1 MAKSYLLNYSG
12 SVSALGKNSVVYK
25 TTSFYYSGNERP
37 ASNEHIVYSEITISG
52 KHSHGLFSNSTSISL
67 TLTNKNDQKKV
78 IRIGSQYAIGT
89 NHHFTRVIGIPG
101 EFEKLEIGNSSG
113 TFSVTS
119 ISAKYI
125 TVPYKLNLQILSEVD
140 DTTKY
145 TLTAKETNDEYS
157 IELSCSTASGYKFV
171 EWSDGNTSNPRIF
184 NPGIVS
190 PDAEFTLG
198 AIFAPNQYFVNYYYI
213 DINGNKHLF
222 DTQECIVGN
231 TYYYNNC
238 PILDISVP
246 NGYQYY
252 NKGWIKFYNE
262 EEYIYSIRNNNMY
275 CTSVSN
281 PSTSSHQSSTT
292 VQSLESFKDLTYTD
306 NYIVDLF
313 CGVFPLQYQITYV
326 SYTQG
331 SQSNYKKTTEYRIYG
346 YDFILNTLPTPSE
359 GYKLTN
365 QMTENNGP
373 ADVNNIKNSWF
384 INQNLINPKDPT
396 ISTIQGSNLEEN
408 IEVYSYETPI
418 NYSIIFHAI
427 DEFGNEINQ
436 ETLNGI
442 YGENYLR
449 PSLLNEKDYNK
460 IAGWYKTSQDTTL
473 WYIDLETLEI
483 VSSINSTPDYELMS
497 YTGDKYTTIDQS
509 IFHEYIYYIPYGYTI
524 EYKWLDS
531 WGSEEEFQ
539 FPITIKKYGLGDIE
553 ILDIPS
559 YENNYIVENA
569 NTKNWYYYDENGELQ
584 INNKTFIGSTDP
596 TNYTFY
602 GRKEPLSRIIKITPN
617 NYLYGKVKPISPAPE
632 EWIQENNSFYTYVNE
647 GDVVQV
653 TAITDESNISY
664 FSNWSDGITN
674 ASRDIIVGGLSKE
687 YMADF
692 RSNSIFINLMGVKAV
707 YRNTELINPK
717 IILGKQIN

>member
-101 EFEKLEIGNSSG
+101 EFEKLEIGSSSG

-292 VQSLESFKDLTYTD
+292 VQSLESFKDLTSTD

-313 CGVFPLQYQITYV
+313 STCEFL
-326 SYTQG
+326 
-331 SQSNYKKTTEYRIYG
+331 
-346 YDFILNTLPTPSE
+346 IL
-359 GYKLTN
+359 
-365 QMTENNGP
+365 
-373 ADVNNIKNSWF
+373 
-384 INQNLINPKDPT
+384 
-396 ISTIQGSNLEEN
+396 
-408 IEVYSYETPI
+408 
-418 NYSIIFHAI
+418 H
-427 DEFGNEINQ
+427 
-436 ETLNGI
+436 
-442 YGENYLR
+442 
-449 PSLLNEKDYNK
+449 
-460 IAGWYKTSQDTTL
+460 
-473 WYIDLETLEI
+473 
-483 VSSINSTPDYELMS
+483 
-497 YTGDKYTTIDQS
+497 
-509 IFHEYIYYIPYGYTI
+509 
-524 EYKWLDS
+524 
-531 WGSEEEFQ
+531 
-539 FPITIKKYGLGDIE
+539 
-553 ILDIPS
+553 
-559 YENNYIVENA
+559 
-569 NTKNWYYYDENGELQ
+569 
-584 INNKTFIGSTDP
+584 
-596 TNYTFY
+596 
-602 GRKEPLSRIIKITPN
+602 
-617 NYLYGKVKPISPAPE
+617 
-632 EWIQENNSFYTYVNE
+632 
-647 GDVVQV
+647 
-653 TAITDESNISY
+653 Y
-664 FSNWSDGITN
+664 FS
-674 ASRDIIVGGLSKE
+674 
-687 YMADF
+687 F
-692 RSNSIFINLMGVKAV
+692 F
-707 YRNTELINPK
+707 
-717 IILGKQIN
+717 